1 MSKSLLFDLKVL
13 EFKLKESLEQYE
25 KEKIE
30 ENLELLK
37 SSIDELCSFIV
48 KKENHL
54 AFSRPKKIK
63 IFGFMLHPFEIFLLK
78 YLVLLKKK
86 KLEKY

>member
-25 KEKIE
+25 KERIE

-48 KKENHL
+48 KKEHSSSIL
-54 AFSRPKKIK
+54 LLRTVFFYCEERKSFSFFPDPRK
-63 IFGFMLHPFEIFLLK
+63 
-78 YLVLLKKK
+78 
-86 KLEKY
+86 

>member
-25 KEKIE
+25 KEKTE

-37 SSIDELCSFIV
+37 NGIDELCSFIV
-48 KKENHL
+48 KKENYYGEEL
-54 AFSRPKKIK
+54 ELTVKR
-63 IFGFMLHPFEIFLLK
+63 EIHDYNFFIRKNFQQIL
-78 YLVLLKKK
+78 
-86 KLEKY
+86 

>member
-13 EFKLKESLEQYE
+13 EFKLKESLKLYE
-25 KEKIE
+25 NTKIE
-30 ENLELLK
+30 ANFELLK
-37 SSIDELCSFIV
+37 M
-48 KKENHL
+48 
-54 AFSRPKKIK
+54 KILEH
-63 IFGFMLHPFEIFLLK
+63 MLYLLEIYLLK